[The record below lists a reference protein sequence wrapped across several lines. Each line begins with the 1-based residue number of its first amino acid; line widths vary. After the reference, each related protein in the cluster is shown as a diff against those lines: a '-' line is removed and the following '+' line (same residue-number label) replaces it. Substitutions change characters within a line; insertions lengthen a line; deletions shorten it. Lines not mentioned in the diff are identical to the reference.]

1 MDRLDKISLWIYIN
15 GNLLFI
21 NDITCLFLWNCLE
34 KATMFNTKNKI
45 AELKDFSINEEKK
58 NPFNKNNRQ
67 ICYCQ
72 SRKQKIFKNMLCCR
86 GDQVFPY
93 LQQKQ
98 LIIVVCFLTFW
109 NKQFFLKCKGKVEI
123 NFSRFFQITPYLSYK
138 HLQVK
143 KQENAWNFESKL
155 FKNELVLNNLS
166 LDVSLSKYT

>member
-45 AELKDFSINEEKK
+45 AELKDFSIKWKK
-58 NPFNKNNRQ
+58 KILLIKIIGRFAIARVEGKRSLK
-67 ICYCQ
+67 IC
-72 SRKQKIFKNMLCCR
+72 CCR

-143 KQENAWNFESKL
+143 NKKMRGILSQFFLKM
-155 FKNELVLNNLS
+155 NLS
-166 LDVSLSKYT
+166 